1 MFSSILT
8 GTASGLSAVS
18 VAICVAASLACGL
31 ILALT
36 YRKCENPTK
45 SFTMTVAL
53 LPVIVMMVIM
63 MVNGNLGV
71 GVAVA
76 GSFSLVKFRSLPGK
90 ASDILIIFAAMG
102 LGLATGMGYVI
113 FAIAA
118 SVVFALC
125 YFLFAA
131 TSLLSADASYRS
143 LRITIPE
150 DLDYI
155 ESFSD
160 IFEKYTKKAEETA
173 VRTINLGTMYQVTY
187 DIHLRNP
194 EDEKKMI
201 DAIRVRNG
209 NLPVI
214 SSRAA
219 TVAAEL

>member
-8 GTASGLSAVS
+8 GTSSGLSVAS
-18 VAICVAASLACGL
+18 VAACAAASIISGL
-31 ILALT
+31 ILGLT
-36 YRKCENPTK
+36 YKKCENPSK
-45 SFTMTVAL
+45 SFTTTISL
-53 LPVIVMMVIM
+53 LPLIVMLVIM

-102 LGLATGMGYVI
+102 LGLATGMGYVV
-113 FAIAA
+113 FAVAA
-118 SVVFALC
+118 AAVFALI
-125 YFLFAA
+125 YFIFSS
-131 TSLLSADASYRS
+131 TSILSADGSYRN

-160 IFEKYTKKAEETA
+160 IFEKYTKKAEEQA

-187 DIHLRNP
+187 DINLKNASL
-194 EDEKKMI
+194 EKEMI

>member
-8 GTASGLSAVS
+8 GTSSGLSVTS
-18 VAICVAASLACGL
+18 VAACAAASIVAGL

-36 YRKCENPTK
+36 YKKCENPSK
-45 SFTMTVAL
+45 SFTTTISL
-53 LPVIVMMVIM
+53 LPLIVMLVIM

-102 LGLATGMGYVI
+102 LGLATGMGYV
-113 FAIAA
+113 
-118 SVVFALC
+118 VFAAAAAV
-125 YFLFAA
+125 LFALVYFVFSS
-131 TSLLSADASYRS
+131 TSILAADSSYRS

-160 IFEKYTKKAEETA
+160 IFEKYTKKAEEQA

-187 DIHLRNP
+187 EISLKNASL
-194 EDEKKMI
+194 EKEMI

>member
-1 MFSSILT
+1 
-8 GTASGLSAVS
+8 
-18 VAICVAASLACGL
+18 
-31 ILALT
+31 
-36 YRKCENPTK
+36 
-45 SFTMTVAL
+45 MTIAM
-53 LPVIVMMVIM
+53 LPVIVMLVIM

-102 LGLATGMGYVI
+102 LGLATGMGYVV
-113 FAIAA
+113 FAAA
-118 SVVFALC
+118 AAVVFALF
-125 YFLFAA
+125 YFLFAS
-131 TSLLSADASYRS
+131 TSLLAADSSYRS

-155 ESFSD
+155 ESFDD
-160 IFEKYTKKAEETA
+160 IFEKYTKKAEEQA
-173 VRTINLGTMYQVTY
+173 VRTINLGIMYQVTY
-187 DIHLRNP
+187 DISLKNP
-194 EDEKKMI
+194 DSEKEMI

-219 TVAAEL
+219 TAAAEL